1 LLHLCS
7 DGRKRRRVCGASVDV
22 AGIREGVKGDTK
34 MGVADLQGSGS
45 FMWRGDTSSSTMMS
59 AELSWSRNDISATI
73 AR

>member
-1 LLHLCS
+1 
-7 DGRKRRRVCGASVDV
+7 
-22 AGIREGVKGDTK
+22 VKGDAK

-59 AELSWSRNDISATI
+59 AELSWSRNDVSATI